1 MGGNE
6 KIMIKLKNILKEG
19 SEVEP
24 ISFETFASKRLE
36 GATKISM
43 DAKEKGGPAIL
54 TYHHFVVK
62 LSYYKNASEGNFN
75 IDETKSLLDS
85 KSKEFCDK
93 IYDMNLSEIE
103 FQRLVGE
110 IEVLGE
116 LLLHKTKIG

>member
-1 MGGNE
+1 
-6 KIMIKLKNILKEG
+6 MIKLKKILNEG
-19 SEVEP
+19 SEFES
-24 ISFETFASKRLE
+24 ISFETFASKRLQ

-62 LSYYKNASEGNFN
+62 LPYYKNASEGNFN
-75 IDETKSLLDS
+75 IDESKSLLDS